1 MTGILFDLDGTLLN
15 TLEDLTDATN
25 YALQTF
31 GYPQRTMEQV
41 RRAVG
46 NGALN
51 QIRCCLPEG
60 TPEERVLQ
68 VLEVYKPY
76 YTANCR
82 KKTAPYAGVMET
94 LKELSDRYP
103 VGIVSNKPDAAV
115 ISLCQQYFPGI
126 YALGERPDCPRKPA
140 PEMVWRGMK
149 AIGADRCIYIG
160 DSEVDVLTAKN
171 AGADCIG
178 VLWGFRDKADLEAA
192 GGTLFCERTEEL
204 TRKIEELIHGK

>member
-25 YALQTF
+25 YALQSF
-31 GYPQRTMEQV
+31 GYPQRTLEQV

-60 TPEERVLQ
+60 TSEERVAQ
-68 VLEVYKPY
+68 VLDVYKPY
-76 YTANCR
+76 YTAHCQN
-82 KKTAPYAGVMET
+82 KTAPYVGVMDA
-94 LKELSDRYP
+94 LKVLCSRYP

-115 ISLCQQYFPGI
+115 KSLCQQYFPGI
-126 YALGERPDCPRKPA
+126 YALGERTDCPRKPSA
-140 PEMVWRGMK
+140 EMVRQGMK

-171 AGADCIG
+171 AGADCIC

-192 GGTLFCERTEEL
+192 GAEMFCKSAEEL
-204 TRKIEELIHGK
+204 TRKIEELIHGQ